1 MFNRHIR
8 PSLHE
13 SRVAYQV
20 DKPLYKHEKRLDRYF
35 PMRLAGEIWG
45 ETDASRKKEL
55 DRVNLKNSSMQA
67 PVGLGFG
74 VGDNFGPDESYN
86 SPEYLSNTPDRYY

>member
-1 MFNRHIR
+1 
-8 PSLHE
+8 
-13 SRVAYQV
+13 
-20 DKPLYKHEKRLDRYF
+20 
-35 PMRLAGEIWG
+35 MRLAGEIWG